1 MLNGMKLAD
10 FPMTVLISDPAAKT
24 KRSDASDSANRTL
37 FVGGLTSRTTEG
49 DVQALLAEHGAV
61 QHVKLGW
68 DPIKRECRGFAFV
81 EMASEVGAVQESP
94 TSLTR
99 RPRQSPLAR

>member
-1 MLNGMKLAD
+1 MKLAD

-24 KRSDASDSANRTL
+24 KRSDADDSANRTL
-37 FVGGLTSRTTEG
+37 FVGGLTGRTTEG
-49 DVQALLAEHGAV
+49 DVQALLADHGAV

-81 EMASEVGAVQESP
+81 EMASEVGLSRGGVAEC
-94 TSLTR
+94 
-99 RPRQSPLAR
+99 RPRPSQPAH